1 MTFNGWQKV
10 KLSDVA
16 EIIDSLHKTPNYSD
30 TGFPMIRVTDIKGGF
45 LSLENTLKVTAEVY
59 REFSRKHKPRRGDI
73 VFSRVGTY
81 GVASYVNSDE
91 SFCLGQNTVFII
103 PKTHNRFMY
112 YALTAPATKNQID
125 QLAVGST
132 QKTISLK
139 SIKDIEIRLPDLST
153 QRRIADILSALD
165 DKIELNRQ
173 TNVTLEAMAQAIFK
187 EWFVDFNYPGA
198 TGELVD
204 SELGLIPAG
213 WRVGKLGELCRSKR
227 QTVNPNDISPETPYV
242 GLEHIPRKSLGLA
255 SWGIADDVGSQK
267 TKFQKL
273 DILFG
278 KLRPYFHK
286 VCIAPLDGICSTDI
300 LVIESF
306 NRDMFSF
313 CVNHLFSNEMIA
325 YVSLIADG
333 TRMPRVDWSSIS
345 NYEIVIPPE
354 SLLLQFNQ
362 IVFSFYEEIIENNYQ
377 SANLV
382 QIRDTLLPKLMRG
395 EIAV

>member
-1 MTFNGWQKV
+1 MNSKEWKQYQLGDVVDLLQGLAINSKTNHLIQDSGLPLLRITDLLNDTQVQFIDPRKV
-10 KLSDVA
+10 PSQFIA
-16 EIIDSLHKTPNYSD
+16 NENEIIYTRTGQVGYVFKGKRGVVHNNCFKVIPLNNEID
-30 TGFPMIRVTDIKGGF
+30 TGYLYWF
-45 LSLENTLKVTAEVY
+45 LY
-59 REFSRKHKPRRGDI
+59 
-73 VFSRVGTY
+73 
-81 GVASYVNSDE
+81 
-91 SFCLGQNTVFII
+91 Q
-103 PKTHNRFMY
+103 
-112 YALTAPATKNQID
+112 
-125 QLAVGST
+125 
-132 QKTISLK
+132 K
-139 SIKDIEIRLPDLST
+139 SIREHANNIASGSVQKDLTHTAFKSINIKIPPLPT

-173 TNVTLEAMAQAIFK
+173 TNATLEAMAQAIFK